1 MKLTPWNPFRELD
14 ELTDRFSRL
23 FGKGSPSQGKSDL
36 LSTSDW
42 VPPVDIVESD
52 KEYLV
57 KVELPEV
64 PREDVKVQVEDGML
78 RIEGERKQESEEKDG
93 KRFHRIERTYGSFV
107 RAFTIPDNIQE
118 AGIHAEFKDGILNV
132 RLPKTEKAKPKGVQ
146 IKVN

>member
-1 MKLTPWNPFRELD
+1 MKMTPWNPFRELD

-23 FGKGSPSQGKSDL
+23 FGRAPLTQGKSDSL
-36 LSTSDW
+36 AGSDW

-57 KVELPEV
+57 KVELPDI
-64 PREDVKVQVEDGML
+64 PREAVKVQVEDGML
-78 RIEGERKQESEEKDG
+78 RIEGERKQETEEDG

-107 RAFTIPDNIQE
+107 RAFTIPENIDE
-118 AGIHAEFKDGILNV
+118 GGIRAEFKDGILNV

>member
-23 FGKGSPSQGKSDL
+23 FGRGTPTQGKSDSL
-36 LSTSDW
+36 ATSDW
-42 VPPVDIVESD
+42 IPPVDIVESD

-57 KVELPEV
+57 KVELPDI
-64 PREDVKVQVEDGML
+64 PREAVKVQVEDGML
-78 RIEGERKQESEEKDG
+78 RIEGERKEEVEEDG
-93 KRFHRIERTYGSFV
+93 KRFHRIERSFGSFV
-107 RAFTIPDNIQE
+107 RAFTIPDNIDE

-132 RLPKTEKAKPKGVQ
+132 RLPKSEKAKAKGVQ